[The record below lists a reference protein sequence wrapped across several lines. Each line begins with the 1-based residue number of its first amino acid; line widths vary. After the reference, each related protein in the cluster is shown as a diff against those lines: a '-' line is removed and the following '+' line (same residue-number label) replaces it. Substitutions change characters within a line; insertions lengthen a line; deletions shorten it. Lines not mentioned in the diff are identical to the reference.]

1 MGLSPIKPLK
11 SMLSTK
17 CEHVPLGFEK
27 YVHVLVKVQELNIG
41 HANLE
46 SVQFSKVQYKYLTCA
61 C

>member
-1 MGLSPIKPLK
+1 
-11 SMLSTK
+11 MLSTK